1 MSRLCLCLR
10 TFHTFLT
17 DARLTEYV
25 GRMLS
30 ESDANLPLI
39 GVQDVNEHL
48 RRRRPWNRAFSA
60 AAVKG
65 YEETIARRARQL
77 VDALERQQ
85 EEGEVVLGKWFNFF
99 A

>member
-1 MSRLCLCLR
+1 MSCPYLCLN
-10 TFHTFLT
+10 TFTLLT
-17 DARLTEYV
+17 DTRWTEYV

-39 GVQDVNEHL
+39 GVQDVDEHL

-65 YEETIARRARQL
+65 YEETIAKRARQL

-85 EEGEVVLGKWFNFF
+85 GKGEGVLGKWFNFF